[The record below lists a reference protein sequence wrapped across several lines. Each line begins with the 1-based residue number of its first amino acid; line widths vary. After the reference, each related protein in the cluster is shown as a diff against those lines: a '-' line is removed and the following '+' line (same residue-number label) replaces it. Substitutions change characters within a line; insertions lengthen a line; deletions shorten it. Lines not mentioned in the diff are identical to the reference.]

1 MGSILSKC
9 GWKNNSIIR
18 MSLLNDEEEMNF
30 VMTEIEELNNKNKNL
45 AQNQINIA
53 NRQKDIIKQLD
64 IIIKHQKK
72 HLERIKTIENT
83 LKKTLDDSFLSI
95 NDKITRVENKK
106 SLYKILNNINED
118 NIEYFCNKHQ
128 SENNISWLP
137 DNVEK
142 NIYLNCL
149 TFLKSLVNEENK
161 LLESSIYENENFYS
175 IKDSRTDIIW
185 NNKTN

>member
-1 MGSILSKC
+1 MGCILSKWRHT
-9 GWKNNSIIR
+9 GIIS

-72 HLERIKTIENT
+72 HLERIKKMEQT
-83 LKKTLDDSFLSI
+83 LERTLDESFVSI

-128 SENNISWLP
+128 NKNSISWLP

-149 TFLKSLVNEENK
+149 TFLKTLVSQDNT
-161 LLESSIYENENFYS
+161 LLDSDIYENETFYS

-185 NNKTN
+185 NKK

>member
-1 MGSILSKC
+1 MGCILSKWRHT
-9 GWKNNSIIR
+9 GIIS
-18 MSLLNDEEEMNF
+18 MSLLNDEEELNT
-30 VMTEIEELNNKNKNL
+30 VLTQIENLTEKQQTIIRKQKSIVYK
-45 AQNQINIA
+45 QN
-53 NRQKDIIKQLD
+53 DVIKQLD

-72 HLERIKTIENT
+72 HLERIKKMEQT
-83 LKKTLDDSFLSI
+83 LERTLDESFVSI
-95 NDKITRVENKK
+95 NDKITRVENRK

-128 SENNISWLP
+128 NENSISWLP

-149 TFLKSLVNEENK
+149 TFLKTLVSQDNT
-161 LLESSIYENENFYS
+161 LLDSDIYENETFYS

-185 NNKTN
+185 NGSSITE

>member
-30 VMTEIEELNNKNKNL
+30 VMTEIEELNNKHKNL

-95 NDKITRVENKK
+95 NDTLYPSLRTISTRG
-106 SLYKILNNINED
+106 L
-118 NIEYFCNKHQ
+118 
-128 SENNISWLP
+128 
-137 DNVEK
+137 
-142 NIYLNCL
+142 
-149 TFLKSLVNEENK
+149 
-161 LLESSIYENENFYS
+161 
-175 IKDSRTDIIW
+175 IKCD
-185 NNKTN
+185 